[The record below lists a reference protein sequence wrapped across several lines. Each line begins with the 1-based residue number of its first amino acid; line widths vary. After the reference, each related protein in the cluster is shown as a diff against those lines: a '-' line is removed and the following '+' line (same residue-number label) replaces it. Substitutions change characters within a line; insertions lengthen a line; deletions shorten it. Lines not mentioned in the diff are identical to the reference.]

1 MAIVV
6 GWDIGGAHLKA
17 ARAEDGRIVVAVQVA
32 APLKFGVARLAEA
45 FAEAKA
51 GVGEADRHAITMTG
65 ELADTFASRSEGVA
79 ALTAAAQQELGA
91 DVRVYAGRAGFVQP
105 DEAGNRVV
113 DIASANWFASAS
125 VVAKTLDSALFLD
138 MGSTTTD
145 VIPIVDGAVAS
156 HGYTDAERLASGE
169 LVYTG
174 LVRSFLMASAGR
186 VPFAGSWT
194 ELIRENFANMGD
206 VHRILGSLPDGADQ
220 MPTADGR
227 PKTVPASRARL
238 ARMVGRD
245 VDDADEAAWTA
256 LAQWFAEAQVR
267 AVTDGVSLALS
278 RRQLAPQA
286 PVVVAGAGVDI
297 LREVARRLGRNVVDF
312 NLLLDATP
320 AARAAVSQAAPAV
333 AVAVLASAIDARQS
347 GGIAKQ
353 PAGAAL

>member
-17 ARAEDGRIVVAVQVA
+17 ARAEDGHIVAAVQVA
-32 APLKFGVARLAEA
+32 APLRFGVARLAEA
-45 FAEAKA
+45 FAEAMT

-79 ALTAAAQQELGA
+79 ALTAAAREALGD
-91 DVRVYAGRAGFVQP
+91 DVRVYAGRAGFVRL
-105 DEAGNRVV
+105 DDIANRII

-145 VIPIVDGAVAS
+145 VIPIVDGAVAAQ
-156 HGYTDAERLASGE
+156 GYTDAERLSSGE

-174 LVRSFLMASAGR
+174 LVRSFLMACTERA
-186 VPFAGSWT
+186 PFAGGWT
-194 ELIRENFANMGD
+194 ELIRENFANMAD

-220 MPTADGR
+220 MATADGR
-227 PKTVPASRARL
+227 PKSIAASRARL

-245 VDDADEAAWTA
+245 VDDAGEAAWTG

-267 AVTDGVSLALS
+267 AVADGAWLVLS
-278 RRQLAPQA
+278 RAHLAA
-286 PVVVAGAGVDI
+286 DVPVVVAGVGGEV
-297 LREVARRLGRNVVDF
+297 LREVARRLGRDVVDF
-312 NLLLDATP
+312 NLLLETAP
-320 AARAAVSQAAPAV
+320 AARAAVSQSAPAA
-333 AVAVLASAIDARQS
+333 AVAVLASTMRKHEQQAGSKQAGGART
-347 GGIAKQ
+347 
-353 PAGAAL
+353 